1 MQIKL
6 DCEQSLSFFANLL
19 HAKPKQASGFPLAAK
34 LFTIT
39 IITLATA
46 LGVCEKEAMN
56 SFDKGDTTGPHVD
69 SLGRSALN
77 LSVQF

>member
-6 DCEQSLSFFANLL
+6 DCEQSLSFFAKLL
-19 HAKPKQASGFPLAAK
+19 HAKPKQAK

-46 LGVCEKEAMN
+46 LGVCEKEVMY
-56 SFDKGDTTGPHVD
+56 SFDRGIRLVHTLIPWAE
-69 SLGRSALN
+69 AL
-77 LSVQF
+77 

>member
-6 DCEQSLSFFANLL
+6 ECEQSLSFFAKLL
-19 HAKPKQASGFPLAAK
+19 HAKPKQAK

-46 LGVCEKEAMN
+46 LGVCEKEVIY

-77 LSVQF
+77 FSFKKY

>member
-6 DCEQSLSFFANLL
+6 DCEQSLSFFAKLL
-19 HAKPKQASGFPLAAK
+19 HARPKQAK

-46 LGVCEKEAMN
+46 LGVCEKEVMYN
-56 SFDKGDTTGPHVD
+56 FDKGDTTGPHIHVD
-69 SLGRSALN
+69 SLDRSALN
-77 LSVQF
+77 FSFKKY

>member
-6 DCEQSLSFFANLL
+6 DREQSLSFFAKLL
-19 HAKPKQASGFPLAAK
+19 HALAAK

-39 IITLATA
+39 IFTLATA
-46 LGVCEKEAMN
+46 LGVCEKEVMY
-56 SFDKGDTTGPHVD
+56 SFDKEDTTGPHVD

-77 LSVQF
+77 RSVQF

>member
-1 MQIKL
+1 MNKL
-6 DCEQSLSFFANLL
+6 LQKSLSFFAKLL
-19 HAKPKQASGFPLAAK
+19 HAKPKQSSGLPLAVK

-46 LGVCEKEAMN
+46 LGVCEKEVMY

-69 SLGRSALN
+69 FLGRSALIF
-77 LSVQF
+77 SFKKY